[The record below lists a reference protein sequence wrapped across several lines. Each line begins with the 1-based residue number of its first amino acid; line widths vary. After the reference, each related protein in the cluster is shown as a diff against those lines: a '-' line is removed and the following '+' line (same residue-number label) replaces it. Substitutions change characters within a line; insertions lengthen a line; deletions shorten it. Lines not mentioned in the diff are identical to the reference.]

1 LNPQYYKGKKFT
13 ITTLGNSKQNVYVQ
27 QMKLNGD
34 ELHEPVLPFSEFAK
48 GGKLEL
54 QMGSTPKDKY

>member
-1 LNPQYYKGKKFT
+1 
-13 ITTLGNSKQNVYVQ
+13 
-27 QMKLNGD
+27 MKLNGD